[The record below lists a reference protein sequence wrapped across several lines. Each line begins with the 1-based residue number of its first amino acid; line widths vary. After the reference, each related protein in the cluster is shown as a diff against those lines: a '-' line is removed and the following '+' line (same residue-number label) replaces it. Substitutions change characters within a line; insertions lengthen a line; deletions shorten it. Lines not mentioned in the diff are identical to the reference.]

1 MPTLAGTH
9 IRAWPTVELEF
20 DEPIFFCSWSKEFP
34 AGRARGTALVLYE
47 HDLRRWASA
56 ENDFELRFLKLVEPT
71 DQGSWTSW
79 EIRHVWEQSSSRA
92 LVFEDVDGELHTL
105 SAEPIKPTVVGA
117 PLWKRSAVSNVVPLI
132 RGSSFDALCNLPD
145 IGS

>member
-1 MPTLAGTH
+1 MPTLAGPH

-20 DEPIFFCSWSKEFP
+20 DEPVFFCSWSKEFP

-56 ENDFELRFLKLVEPT
+56 ENDFELRFLKLVVPT
-71 DQGSWTSW
+71 DQGSWTFW
-79 EIRHVWEQSSSRA
+79 EIHQVWEQSSSRA

-105 SAEPIKPTVVGA
+105 SAKTTKPTVAGT
-117 PLWKRSAVSNVVPLI
+117 PLWKRSAVSNVIPLL
-132 RGSSFDALCNLPD
+132 RDSSSNASNHLPD
-145 IGS
+145 IGP